1 MTLQSNAF
9 NFASSTRSD
18 VDPRTGLCG
27 FTLEVPPLNANFL
40 QGPELP
46 LQLSF
51 SPLNPA
57 NVGFGIGWAFKLSR
71 YELNSHVLSV
81 HTGDSFE
88 VADQGPGKL
97 ALIHEQKFKSF
108 TFRNIGDSDKPKFR
122 ITHTNGLVEIL
133 EPLRADRRTY
143 LPTRVE
149 TRSGHGI
156 TLAYDDEKGR
166 LVSITDDCQ
175 QQLLRLDFLG
185 NHEVQLHVHPG
196 SEAHQLFTLQFEG
209 EELRTLVM
217 PVSDQAHWTF
227 NYQQF
232 DGLRFLERL
241 TQPYGG
247 VERIVYKAS
256 GHQYPGLNRYLPHV
270 IEHLRIPDPQ
280 DQTNAIKTTYAYSK
294 ENFLGY
300 GAAGVVWDEHYNQ
313 DQLYKFT
320 GNEFN
325 YHTTVSHYL
334 AGEVLK
340 TVKHSFNRFHLLT
353 EQVTDQAGCIQT
365 VTTQYHDK
373 PGNFESQDVRVQL
386 PSKMTTTWTQ
396 TGTQLR
402 RDEQVITVYDT
413 DGNLVREEFANGTV
427 MVREFYPAEGA
438 EGCPADPD
446 GFKRNLKSL
455 TIYPAEDAAQAQVLR
470 SRYTYRALPVLN
482 ASRARLQSD
491 PWPMANTWLVADS
504 TEEFEV
510 LDSGEQP
517 LRREAIAHLNMPD
530 NVFLHGRPD
539 YQKMQLGKTESRTE
553 WHYEQR
559 KDDSGK
565 LTCLH
570 TTATFKPHGG
580 TLERATSSLHSALR
594 NQLIDAQDTNG
605 VITRYGY
612 DTVNRMV
619 AETVAPDQPEYT
631 ATRGYRY
638 GRVTE
643 NQRTLWYA
651 ETTDV
656 NKVVTR
662 TYHDGL
668 NRPVR
673 EERTLKALDDPQSN
687 ITRKVWE
694 TTYDSLGRVASKTQ
708 FDYLPAA
715 RGSDNSDEQVIAQTS
730 HFSYD
735 AWGQRCQVL
744 QPDGVKLI
752 SQFSPFGADGNKI
765 EQWQERPDQPGIK
778 QQHRVT
784 EYNRFDKPVYEY
796 RLHLPADA
804 EEGAKPVQ
812 VDRTDYVYDGLGR
825 AVTETL
831 SFAPEHNLKPRVTE
845 YKYDH
850 WARLFET
857 VRADGSVL
865 TRTFDERSTAELTTL
880 LTVQDRSGAPARA
893 VCKRTFDGLERL
905 TSMAVGPRL
914 ETYQY
919 QGQTD
924 LMDSRTISNTDPARN
939 DPRKHVER
947 YQYKPALTLQP
958 THITATLEGTPEPH
972 AANEA
977 EFAFRPTSAEVVSAD
992 NANGGRAYTYTDQGY
1007 LAEEQW
1013 SVDDKEQYKIHNQ
1026 HSLQGRLRYRK
1037 HSDGVA
1043 CLYAYD
1049 SLGRVTTVTQGHL
1062 QARLEYNSLGLLETT
1077 TTCDT
1082 REPARFVRTTQT
1094 YDDLGREH
1102 RRTLETQDHKQV
1114 LVLKWLDGM
1123 TLQSRTLYNDSDA
1136 DEDAFLR
1143 KELFEYDELNRLR
1156 AHDYLGDWDNIPKDD
1171 ERWQALPCNSKGRS
1185 IYSQTFAFDALDN
1198 LERCVTRFADGS
1210 KDTARFS
1217 YAADDSFQLTEVTH
1231 TLLDDYRASQAFS
1244 YDLRGNML
1252 NDEQGR
1258 TLEYDLRGRLERVLE
1273 GGHEQVRYRYDGHD
1287 QLLAS
1292 VHGGSREVQR
1302 RYQDHSLD
1310 TTQEGN
1316 LLTQYLLEG
1325 NHALAVQRSDAPTD
1339 PLLLLTD
1346 NAGSIVTEADRE
1358 GTRHASYSAYGERPD
1373 DNGMHCLLAF
1383 NGEVREEA
1391 FGWYLLGSGY
1401 RAYNPMLMRF
1411 HSPDSLAPEE
1421 AGLNPYLYALGN
1433 PVRWRDPTGHRVSP
1447 MSGDRAPHYQDDSG
1461 YGMGSALKTI
1471 IIVLSAVVLVGSIIA
1486 APWGPP
1492 LTLQFGLAWTGVA
1505 LQGVGM
1511 GLQIAG
1517 MAVEKKNPELSNK
1530 LSYAGWGATAVGVL
1544 FSGASV
1550 VRGIKKPTMSNWRRR
1565 RLHARDMRA
1574 HQRMRGA
1581 ARTEG
1586 HQGVAQARH
1595 RQEMEL
1601 LEFQQ
1606 NSQAPAPPYEPPP
1619 AYSELPP
1626 AYSEL
1631 PGANNSPVPNGPPS
1645 SANDLP
1651 SPNSSQLPSSTSTPL
1666 TSDATYTT
1674 VVASVRQSQSAR
1686 STRT

>member
-1 MTLQSNAF
+1 
-9 NFASSTRSD
+9 
-18 VDPRTGLCG
+18 
-27 FTLEVPPLNANFL
+27 
-40 QGPELP
+40 
-46 LQLSF
+46 
-51 SPLNPA
+51 
-57 NVGFGIGWAFKLSR
+57 
-71 YELNSHVLSV
+71 
-81 HTGDSFE
+81 
-88 VADQGPGKL
+88 
-97 ALIHEQKFKSF
+97 
-108 TFRNIGDSDKPKFR
+108 
-122 ITHTNGLVEIL
+122 
-133 EPLRADRRTY
+133 
-143 LPTRVE
+143 
-149 TRSGHGI
+149 
-156 TLAYDDEKGR
+156 
-166 LVSITDDCQ
+166 
-175 QQLLRLDFLG
+175 
-185 NHEVQLHVHPG
+185 
-196 SEAHQLFTLQFEG
+196 
-209 EELRTLVM
+209 
-217 PVSDQAHWTF
+217 
-227 NYQQF
+227 
-232 DGLRFLERL
+232 
-241 TQPYGG
+241 
-247 VERIVYKAS
+247 
-256 GHQYPGLNRYLPHV
+256 
-270 IEHLRIPDPQ
+270 
-280 DQTNAIKTTYAYSK
+280 
-294 ENFLGY
+294 
-300 GAAGVVWDEHYNQ
+300 
-313 DQLYKFT
+313 
-320 GNEFN
+320 
-325 YHTTVSHYL
+325 
-334 AGEVLK
+334 
-340 TVKHSFNRFHLLT
+340 
-353 EQVTDQAGCIQT
+353 
-365 VTTQYHDK
+365 
-373 PGNFESQDVRVQL
+373 
-386 PSKMTTTWTQ
+386 
-396 TGTQLR
+396 
-402 RDEQVITVYDT
+402 
-413 DGNLVREEFANGTV
+413 
-427 MVREFYPAEGA
+427 
-438 EGCPADPD
+438 
-446 GFKRNLKSL
+446 
-455 TIYPAEDAAQAQVLR
+455 
-470 SRYTYRALPVLN
+470 
-482 ASRARLQSD
+482 
-491 PWPMANTWLVADS
+491 
-504 TEEFEV
+504 
-510 LDSGEQP
+510 
-517 LRREAIAHLNMPD
+517 HLNMPD

-612 DTVNRMV
+612 DTVNRLV

-673 EERTLKALDDPQSN
+673 EERTLKALDDPQST

-715 RGSDNSDEQVIAQTS
+715 PGSDNSDEQVIALTS
-730 HFSYD
+730 HFSYGT
-735 AWGQRCQVL
+735 WGQRCQVL

-1114 LVLKWLDGM
+1114 LVLKWLDGT

-1136 DEDAFLR
+1136 NEDAFLR
-1143 KELFEYDELNRLR
+1143 KEVFEYDELNRLR
-1156 AHDYLGDWDNIPKDD
+1156 AHDYQGDWGTIPKED
-1171 ERWQALPCNSKGRS
+1171 ERWQALPCNTKGRS

-1210 KDTARFS
+1210 KDTARFT
-1217 YAADDSFQLTEVTH
+1217 YANDDSFQLTEVTH
-1231 TLLDDYRASQAFS
+1231 THADYPATQSFR
-1244 YDLRGNML
+1244 YDTRGNML

-1273 GGHEQVRYRYDGHD
+1273 ADGSELARYLYDGHD

-1292 VHGGSREVQR
+1292 VHGGSRVVQR
-1302 RYQDHSLD
+1302 RYQDHRLD

-1358 GTRHASYSAYGERPD
+1358 GTRHANYSAYGERPD
-1373 DNGMHCLLAF
+1373 DNGMRCLLAF

-1391 FGWYLLGSGY
+1391 LGWHLPGSGY

-1421 AGLNPYLYALGN
+1421 AGVNPYQYALGN
-1433 PVRWRDPTGHRVSP
+1433 PVRWRDPTGHKVSP
-1447 MSGDRAPHYQDDSG
+1447 ISGDRAPHYQDDSG
-1461 YGMGSALKTI
+1461 NRIVSTLKTI
-1471 IIVLSAVVLVGSIIA
+1471 IVALSAVVLVGSIIA

-1505 LQGVGM
+1505 FQGVGLA
-1511 GLQIAG
+1511 LQIAG
-1517 MAVEKKNPELSNK
+1517 TATQKKNPELSNK
-1530 LSYAGWGATAVGVL
+1530 LSYAGWGVTAVGML
-1544 FSGASV
+1544 FTGASV
-1550 VRGIKKPTMSNWRRR
+1550 VRGIKKPTISNWRNR
-1565 RLHARDMRA
+1565 RLHQARVRDHQITGDATRQNPRSMRNSLTQEDNISLQEIRA
-1574 HQRMRGA
+1574 HR
-1581 ARTEG
+1581 
-1586 HQGVAQARH
+1586 
-1595 RQEMEL
+1595 
-1601 LEFQQ
+1601 
-1606 NSQAPAPPYEPPP
+1606 PASPGGSRVLPDYSPP
-1619 AYSELPP
+1619 AYEPSSFSYNPP
-1626 AYSEL
+1626 RET
-1631 PGANNSPVPNGPPS
+1631 SPSPPS
-1645 SANDLP
+1645 YDDLFP
-1651 SPNSSQLPSSTSTPL
+1651 KPTPHPATSNAMDTRMDDP
-1666 TSDATYTT
+1666 
-1674 VVASVRQSQSAR
+1674 VRQSQSAR